1 MIDDGDDGD
10 NNDDDKDD
18 DDKDDGDN
26 DDGDNDVDDEQVLHQ
41 VLPHRSDG
49 RVPRNGIRT
58 QTLQQ
63 QKEEDVIGIQIW

>member
-26 DDGDNDVDDEQVLHQ
+26 DDDDDQVLHQ

-58 QTLQQ
+58 KTLQQ
-63 QKEEDVIGIQIW
+63 QKEEDVIGIEI